1 MSDRPIIV
9 KSHEVA
15 VPPPRAVTVR
25 NASLS
30 NALVRKPDEALALL
44 NMVAPVQL
52 EDISIDE
59 RGSVLIE
66 NEEFIKAIRA
76 IPGAVTKPELAAGN
90 FICGAGC
97 GVEAIGTM
105 RPTVDAAAGNFI
117 CGAGCG
123 VTEDLGG
130 AVKRPG

>member
-9 KSHEVA
+9 KPNEVA
-15 VPPPRAVTVR
+15 IPPPRAVTVR

-30 NALVRKPDEALALL
+30 NALVRKPDEALTLL
-44 NMVAPVQL
+44 NMVAPVRL

-66 NEEFIKAIRA
+66 NEEFIRAIRA
-76 IPGAVTKPELAAGN
+76 IPGAVTKPGLAAGN

-97 GVEAIGTM
+97 GKEEVNI
-105 RPTVDAAAGNFI
+105 RTVDAAAGNFI

-123 VTEDLGG
+123 KELGG
-130 AVKRPG
+130 TVETEG